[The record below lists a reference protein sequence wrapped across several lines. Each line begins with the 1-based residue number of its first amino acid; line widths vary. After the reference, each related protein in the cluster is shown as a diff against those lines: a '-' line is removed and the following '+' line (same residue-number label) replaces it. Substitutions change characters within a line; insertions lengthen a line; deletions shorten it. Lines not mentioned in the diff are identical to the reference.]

1 MTTDKLNV
9 VNIESDPESLDDIY
23 EVERILDAKR
33 KDGKMYYK
41 VRWEGYESEEDSWEP
56 MENLITCQELVDKYW
71 ELRKEGYKK
80 RGRKP
85 KRLRRAPEEGSGTS
99 DTDEGLKDQNNVAN
113 EMPPRK
119 GKRGRPP
126 KTRIL
131 SDSENQT
138 PDHGHSSSLESSGKN
153 STKKKRRRRNGDD
166 TVPSELA
173 TRLLLLEHD
182 IAPVGMTRQASKE
195 LALVSMRQ
203 KHDGET
209 AAISNSEGGSLPLEV
224 ASAAE
229 SKRDCFSKLEIERK
243 DDFEVIE
250 ISSLSTDD
258 EETLTSSQ
266 ESRAATIYISSQS
279 DSESESGK
287 KDATVTHVEETTQGE
302 AFVEETS
309 SENINEKDKV
319 QNSAIVPLETGV
331 AKLKRILSND
341 SYRSFDICL
350 RNSGKAVSEIEQRED
365 FVESTAMSC
374 ESLEKDDLND
384 HAMDLNSNL
393 TAKTSAVDSNPSEW
407 KSQSLSEKHTRGK
420 ILASYETTV
429 CTERNDEEFPGTT
442 TTSSSKS
449 SGGKLSVDK
458 LPSSFESTDDRKVTN
473 DMASSETKRWALSQ
487 LDSIPSAPKRRIDKI
502 VANTGKAKRTSG
514 RPKSIRDHRKRL
526 PSLDDAPGL
535 KRDSSVSKKT
545 AMFIAESE
553 AGKIERQTLASTTA
567 DLLPMQNKTTAV
579 PLMDGDLIGM
589 IIQDN
594 QKVDDSKKTQ
604 TATESGKK
612 EGKTRVDGHSETLKF
627 KPWDSGMEDISDGE
641 DDLSDFEFDLD
652 DYSPSSFF
660 NDVEELNTI
669 ERTPSPVVDPLNL
682 SSAALKHAIRE
693 GDIAQVR
700 GALAVPG
707 LNPDTIDTVSG
718 MNLLTLAATY
728 GQDEIVKLLLRRGAG
743 VNYTDQNRNGMTALI
758 QAAEQGFPK
767 TVQVLLESGAHI
779 NCQTTAG
786 ETALMRVSG

>member
-1 MTTDKLNV
+1 MWTITSIDADIPMLYGDVDGKMYYKVRWEGYQSEEDSWEPMENLITCQELVDKYWELRKEGYKKRGRKPKRLRRAPEEGSGTSDTDEGL
-9 VNIESDPESLDDIY
+9 
-23 EVERILDAKR
+23 

-41 VRWEGYESEEDSWEP
+41 VRWEGYQSEEDSWEP

-138 PDHGHSSSLESSGKN
+138 PDHGRSSSLESSAKN
-153 STKKKRRRRNGDD
+153 STKKKRRRRSGDD
-166 TVPSELA
+166 AVPSELA

-195 LALVSMRQ
+195 LALVSMRK

-209 AAISNSEGGSLPLEV
+209 AAISNSERGSLPLEV
-224 ASAAE
+224 ASSAE

-243 DDFEVIE
+243 DDYEVIE

-258 EETLTSSQ
+258 EEPITSSQ
-266 ESRAATIYISSQS
+266 ESRAATIVISSQS

-287 KDATVTHVEETTQGE
+287 RDATVTHVDETTQGE

-331 AKLKRILSND
+331 AKLKRILTTD

-350 RNSGKAVSEIEQRED
+350 KNNGKSVSEIEQRED
-365 FVESTAMSC
+365 FVESIAMSC
-374 ESLEKDDLND
+374 EPLEKDDLND

-393 TAKTSAVDSNPSEW
+393 TAKT
-407 KSQSLSEKHTRGK
+407 T
-420 ILASYETTV
+420 
-429 CTERNDEEFPGTT
+429 
-442 TTSSSKS
+442 
-449 SGGKLSVDK
+449 
-458 LPSSFESTDDRKVTN
+458 
-473 DMASSETKRWALSQ
+473 
-487 LDSIPSAPKRRIDKI
+487 
-502 VANTGKAKRTSG
+502 
-514 RPKSIRDHRKRL
+514 
-526 PSLDDAPGL
+526 
-535 KRDSSVSKKT
+535 
-545 AMFIAESE
+545 ESE

-594 QKVDDSKKTQ
+594 QKVDENKKTQ

-627 KPWDSGMEDISDGE
+627 KPWVSVC
-641 DDLSDFEFDLD
+641 L
-652 DYSPSSFF
+652 
-660 NDVEELNTI
+660 VEGG
-669 ERTPSPVVDPLNL
+669 
-682 SSAALKHAIRE
+682 LK
-693 GDIAQVR
+693 
-700 GALAVPG
+700 
-707 LNPDTIDTVSG
+707 
-718 MNLLTLAATY
+718 
-728 GQDEIVKLLLRRGAG
+728 K
-743 VNYTDQNRNGMTALI
+743 
-758 QAAEQGFPK
+758 
-767 TVQVLLESGAHI
+767 
-779 NCQTTAG
+779 
-786 ETALMRVSG
+786 

>member
-1 MTTDKLNV
+1 M
-9 VNIESDPESLDDIY
+9 
-23 EVERILDAKR
+23 
-33 KDGKMYYK
+33 
-41 VRWEGYESEEDSWEP
+41 
-56 MENLITCQELVDKYW
+56 
-71 ELRKEGYKK
+71 
-80 RGRKP
+80 
-85 KRLRRAPEEGSGTS
+85 
-99 DTDEGLKDQNNVAN
+99 
-113 EMPPRK
+113 
-119 GKRGRPP
+119 
-126 KTRIL
+126 
-131 SDSENQT
+131 
-138 PDHGHSSSLESSGKN
+138 
-153 STKKKRRRRNGDD
+153 
-166 TVPSELA
+166 PSELA

-195 LALVSMRQ
+195 LALVSMRK

-224 ASAAE
+224 ASSAE

-243 DDFEVIE
+243 GDFEVIE

-258 EETLTSSQ
+258 EEPMTSSQ
-266 ESRAATIYISSQS
+266 ESRAATIVISSQS

-287 KDATVTHVEETTQGE
+287 KNATVMTHVEETTQGE

-319 QNSAIVPLETGV
+319 HNSTIVPLETGV
-331 AKLKRILSND
+331 AKLKRILTTD

-350 RNSGKAVSEIEQRED
+350 KNNGKSVSEIEQRED
-365 FVESTAMSC
+365 LVESTAMSC
-374 ESLEKDDLND
+374 EPLEKDDLND

-393 TAKTSAVDSNPSEW
+393 TAKTSAVDSNRSER
-407 KSQSLSEKHTRGK
+407 KSQSLSEKQMRGK

-429 CTERNDEEFPGTT
+429 RTERNEEEFPGTT

-449 SGGKLSVDK
+449 SGGKVLVDK
-458 LPSSFESTDDRKVTN
+458 LPSSFESTDDHKVTN
-473 DMASSETKRWALSQ
+473 DMASSETKRLALSQ

-526 PSLDDAPGL
+526 PPIDDAPGL

-594 QKVDDSKKTQ
+594 QKVDESKKAQ

-627 KPWDSGMEDISDGE
+627 KPWVSVCLVEGGLKKMKCVVIYYANFTL
-641 DDLSDFEFDLD
+641 LS
-652 DYSPSSFF
+652 
-660 NDVEELNTI
+660 
-669 ERTPSPVVDPLNL
+669 RTSW
-682 SSAALKHAIRE
+682 R
-693 GDIAQVR
+693 
-700 GALAVPG
+700 
-707 LNPDTIDTVSG
+707 
-718 MNLLTLAATY
+718 Y
-728 GQDEIVKLLLRRGAG
+728 KL
-743 VNYTDQNRNGMTALI
+743 
-758 QAAEQGFPK
+758 
-767 TVQVLLESGAHI
+767 
-779 NCQTTAG
+779 
-786 ETALMRVSG
+786 